1 MTQDELK
8 ELISYDQDTG
18 IFVWRVN
25 RRNKAMAGTVAGR
38 LHPSG
43 HRVIRV
49 NVTSYYAH
57 RLAWIYVHGPIPNG
71 LLIDHINGKRDDN
84 RIENL
89 RLATPKQN
97 SANRGIKHTPS
108 RLELFL
114 KNRVNTETAH

>member
-8 ELISYDQDTG
+8 EMISYDPDTG

-25 RRNKAMAGTVAGR
+25 RRGKAMAGTIAGR

-49 NVTSYYAH
+49 NVESYYAH
-57 RLAWIYVHGPIPNG
+57 RLAWIYMHGCVPHD

-108 RLELFL
+108 RLKLFL
-114 KNRVNTETAH
+114 KNRENTYICH